1 MWFSGSFERPTFSR
15 LLHVPISD
23 IFLAVMVWQDTALA
37 TLSSKKRSISN
48 AKTSHTPT
56 REIRAGDN
64 LMLLARPNKDGGI
77 VHALQPQIVPEI
89 IACIDQRTHYW
100 QGDGICQ
107 RWGANLFG

>member
-1 MWFSGSFERPTFSR
+1 MRPTFSYFMFQI
-15 LLHVPISD
+15 L

-77 VHALQPQIVPEI
+77 VHAIQPQIVPEI
-89 IACIDQRTHYW
+89 I
-100 QGDGICQ
+100 ICKFP
-107 RWGANLFG
+107 RLKHVIIGNNGNNR